1 MKNDVE
7 TPSDMSIS
15 RPHIQLDRYG
25 EVATVNWNTH
35 HQEPVMLDDLV
46 FIISFISIVSLYP
59 HSLQDLLDSY
69 YKAFLYM
76 SRKIESSKYHLEHC
90 LLPGQII
97 AFNNRRF
104 LHSRN
109 SFQLNGGF
117 RNFHTTYVNIDY
129 LRSQF
134 LVLGKA
140 LGFNESPKNIFMSTL

>member
-1 MKNDVE
+1 ME
-7 TPSDMSIS
+7 I
-15 RPHIQLDRYG
+15 DRYQ
-25 EVATVNWNTH
+25 EVAAVNWNTH
-35 HQEPVMLDDLV
+35 HQEPVMLDDL
-46 FIISFISIVSLYP
+46 
-59 HSLQDLLDSY
+59 DLLDSY